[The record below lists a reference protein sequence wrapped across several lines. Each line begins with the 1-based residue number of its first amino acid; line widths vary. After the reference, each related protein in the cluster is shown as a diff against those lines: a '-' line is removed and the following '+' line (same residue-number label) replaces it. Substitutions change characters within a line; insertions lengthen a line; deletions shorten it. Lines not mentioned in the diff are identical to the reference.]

1 MTDIE
6 YWRTLIRLTIAPRR
20 GMDKWHALNRLLL
33 KNGRKSGIFRMP
45 TEIIQ
50 HIRVLK
56 DQIRRQNNREVY
68 RQDPAHMY
76 HYYVEWTDAKG
87 WHNFRQMT
95 GHDNV
100 PGERTE

>member
-1 MTDIE
+1 
-6 YWRTLIRLTIAPRR
+6 
-20 GMDKWHALNRLLL
+20 MDKWHALNRLLL

-56 DQIRRQNNREVY
+56 DQIRRQWNRQVY
-68 RQDPAHMY
+68 AEDDALKYQ
-76 HYYVEWTDAKG
+76 HYAPMTTAKG
-87 WHNFRQMT
+87 WIKVERVT